1 MTAVAESPQVGPLLR
16 EWRERRRFSQQE
28 LSNRSTVSTRHLSR
42 VETGRAHPT
51 PEMILHLADNLE
63 VPLRERNRLLLAAG
77 YAPRYQDRAWDD
89 ASLAV
94 VMDGL
99 RSLLD
104 AHLPYPALLL
114 DDHWDVVDANAAVAA
129 LLDGCAPA
137 LVEPPINV
145 VRLCVHPDGLA
156 PRIANLDQWAAHL
169 HHQVRHR
176 AERTHDPRH
185 RALAAEIADLRGG
198 VPRTDPGAGGPVVT
212 MQLRL
217 GERTL
222 RMFSTSAQLTTATD
236 AALEGLHLETFLP
249 ADEETR
255 AFFG

>member
-1 MTAVAESPQVGPLLR
+1 MTAVMEAPRVGSMLR
-16 EWRERRRFSQQE
+16 EWRERRRYSQQE

-51 PEMILHLADNLE
+51 PEMILHLAESLD

-77 YAPRYQDRAWDD
+77 YAPRYQERSWDD

-99 RSLLD
+99 RGLLD

-114 DDHWDVVDANAAVAA
+114 DDLWEVVDANAAVAA
-129 LLDGCAPA
+129 LLEGCAPE

-145 VRLCVHPDGLA
+145 VRLSVHPAGLA
-156 PRIANLDQWAAHL
+156 PRIVNLDEWAAHL
-169 HHQVRHR
+169 HHQVTHR
-176 AERTHDPRH
+176 AERTHDARH
-185 RALAAEIADLRGG
+185 RALAAEITALRGG
-198 VPRTDPGAGGPVVT
+198 LPRTHPAATGPVVT
-212 MQLRL
+212 LQLRV

-222 RMFSTSAQLTTATD
+222 RMFSTSAQLTMASD

-255 AFFG
+255 AFFR